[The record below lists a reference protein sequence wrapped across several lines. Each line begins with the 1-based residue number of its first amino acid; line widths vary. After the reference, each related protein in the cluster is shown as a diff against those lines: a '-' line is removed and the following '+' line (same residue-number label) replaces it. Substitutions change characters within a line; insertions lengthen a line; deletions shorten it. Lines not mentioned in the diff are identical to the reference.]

1 MNILTRKYIN
11 PYLYHFSVARGNFTL
26 SVPFRQRIAEL
37 PDHYDYA
44 KYAEIIDD
52 FGTHFYSSGFLG
64 GKYEFIYRYSR
75 EALRTSGETSVVVI
89 KTWCL
94 EVNRSNAFGI
104 AGTCT
109 FVFRTSWISSIQT
122 IQCSLNQDQGYF
134 FTVTRSRRRLSNI
147 PQIATHTYRDASRA
161 PILIIP
167 RNLDSGFLS
176 KILEISANQNSS
188 VSFILVFCTPCRI
201 LTTGLLRTPLACGV
215 GPRGRVAML
224 ANLSQDSGNLANFQS
239 VWLQIFWFGEI

>member
-89 KTWCL
+89 KT
-94 EVNRSNAFGI
+94 
-104 AGTCT
+104 
-109 FVFRTSWISSIQT
+109 
-122 IQCSLNQDQGYF
+122 
-134 FTVTRSRRRLSNI
+134 
-147 PQIATHTYRDASRA
+147 
-161 PILIIP
+161 
-167 RNLDSGFLS
+167 
-176 KILEISANQNSS
+176 
-188 VSFILVFCTPCRI
+188 
-201 LTTGLLRTPLACGV
+201 
-215 GPRGRVAML
+215 
-224 ANLSQDSGNLANFQS
+224 
-239 VWLQIFWFGEI
+239 